1 MGAAQNTGP
10 LPAALAA
17 AQVAK
22 LASAARPII
31 TLSEGADPRVV
42 AGALA
47 AEAAQIADII
57 LIGPRSD
64 VVRALSAAGGRES
77 ESMAVHDPAGSD
89 LSAAFADA
97 FYQLRKHK
105 GITPQ
110 EAATAVQEPLIY
122 AALLVHLGRAQ
133 GTVGGAVETTSNV
146 VRAALQVI
154 GKAKGT
160 ALVSSC
166 FLMFPPQSQAMV
178 YSDCGLVIDPD
189 AHELAEIAAM
199 AAQSCRDLLQQDPK
213 VAMLSFSTKGS
224 AAHSSV
230 SKVQQATELTRKA
243 HPSLPIDGELQFDAA
258 FDPSVGAAKAP
269 GSQVAGAANV
279 MVFPNLDAGNI
290 GYKITQRMGGATA
303 IGPILQGLA
312 KPANDLSRGCTSED
326 VLQMIAVTVMQH
338 LGSS

>member
-1 MGAAQNTGP
+1 MNAAQNTGP

-31 TLSEGADPRVV
+31 TLSEGSDPRVV

-57 LIGPRSD
+57 LIGPRAD
-64 VVRALSAAGGRES
+64 VRRALSEAGGRES
-77 ESMAVHDPAGSD
+77 ESMAIHDPAGSD
-89 LSAAFADA
+89 LSSTLADA

-110 EAATAVQEPLIY
+110 EAAAAVQEPLIY
-122 AALLVHLGRAQ
+122 AALLVHLGRAH

-154 GKAKGT
+154 GKTKGT

-224 AAHSSV
+224 AAHASV
-230 SKVQQATELTRKA
+230 SKVQQATELARKA

-258 FDPSVGAAKAP
+258 FDAGVGAAKAP
-269 GSQVAGAANV
+269 GSRVAGAANV

>member
-1 MGAAQNTGP
+1 MNAAQNTGP

-22 LASAARPII
+22 LACAARPII
-31 TLSEGADPRVV
+31 TLSEGSDPRVV

-57 LIGPRSD
+57 LIGPRAD
-64 VVRALSAAGGRES
+64 VRRALSEAGGRES
-77 ESMAVHDPAGSD
+77 ESMAIHDPAGSD
-89 LSAAFADA
+89 LSATLADA

-105 GITPQ
+105 GIPPQ

-122 AALLVHLGRAQ
+122 AALLVHLGRAH

-224 AAHSSV
+224 AAHASV
-230 SKVQQATELTRKA
+230 SKVQQATELARKA

-258 FDPSVGAAKAP
+258 VDAGVGAAKAP
-269 GSQVAGAANV
+269 GSRVAGAANV

>member
-1 MGAAQNTGP
+1 MNAAQNTGP

-17 AQVAK
+17 AQVVK

-31 TLSEGADPRVV
+31 TLSEGSDPRVV

-57 LIGPRSD
+57 LIGPRAD
-64 VVRALSAAGGRES
+64 VRRALSEAGGRES
-77 ESMAVHDPAGSD
+77 ESMEIHDPAGSD
-89 LSAAFADA
+89 LSATLADA

-122 AALLVHLGRAQ
+122 AALLVHLGRAH

-224 AAHSSV
+224 AAHASV
-230 SKVQQATELTRKA
+230 SKVQQATELAQKA

-258 FDPSVGAAKAP
+258 FDAGVGAAKAP
-269 GSQVAGAANV
+269 GSRVAGAANV

>member
-1 MGAAQNTGP
+1 MNAAQNTGP

-22 LASAARPII
+22 LASAARPNI
-31 TLSEGADPRVV
+31 TLSEGSDPRVV

-57 LIGPRSD
+57 LIGPRAD
-64 VVRALSAAGGRES
+64 VRRALTAAGGCES
-77 ESMAVHDPAGSD
+77 ESMAIHDPAGSD
-89 LSAAFADA
+89 LSATLADA

-122 AALLVHLGRAQ
+122 AALLVHLGRAH

-224 AAHSSV
+224 AAHASV
-230 SKVQQATELTRKA
+230 SKVQQATELARKA

-258 FDPSVGAAKAP
+258 FDAGVGAAKAP
-269 GSQVAGAANV
+269 GSRVAGAANV

-290 GYKITQRMGGATA
+290 GYKITQRMGGAAA

>member
-1 MGAAQNTGP
+1 MNAAQNTGP

-22 LASAARPII
+22 LSSAARPII
-31 TLSEGADPRVV
+31 TLSEGSDPRVV

-64 VVRALSAAGGRES
+64 VRRALTAAGGRES
-77 ESMAVHDPAGSD
+77 ESMAIHDPAGSD
-89 LSAAFADA
+89 LNATLADA

-110 EAATAVQEPLIY
+110 QAATAVQEPLIY
-122 AALLVHLGRAQ
+122 AALLVHLGRAH
-133 GTVGGAVETTSNV
+133 GTVGGAVETSSNV

-199 AAQSCRDLLQQDPK
+199 AAQSCRDLLQKDPK

-224 AAHSSV
+224 AAHASV

-258 FDPSVGAAKAP
+258 FDAGVGAAKAP
-269 GSQVAGAANV
+269 GSRVAGAANV

-290 GYKITQRMGGATA
+290 GYKITQRTGGAAA

>member
-1 MGAAQNTGP
+1 MNAAQNTGP

-22 LASAARPII
+22 LSSAARPII
-31 TLSEGADPRVV
+31 TLSEGSDPRVV

-57 LIGPRSD
+57 LIGPRAD
-64 VVRALSAAGGRES
+64 VRRALSEAGGRES
-77 ESMAVHDPAGSD
+77 ESMAIHDPAGSD
-89 LSAAFADA
+89 LSSTLADA

-122 AALLVHLGRAQ
+122 AALLVHLGRAH

-166 FLMFPPQSQAMV
+166 FLMFPPQSQAVV

-224 AAHSSV
+224 AAHASV
-230 SKVQQATELTRKA
+230 SKVQQATELARKA

-258 FDPSVGAAKAP
+258 FDAGVGAAKAP
-269 GSQVAGAANV
+269 GSRVAGAANV

>member
-1 MGAAQNTGP
+1 MNAAQNTGP

-31 TLSEGADPRVV
+31 TLSEGSDPRVV

-57 LIGPRSD
+57 LIGPRAD
-64 VVRALSAAGGRES
+64 VRRALTAAGGCES
-77 ESMAVHDPAGSD
+77 ESMAIHDPAGSD
-89 LSAAFADA
+89 LSVTLADA

-122 AALLVHLGRAQ
+122 AALLVHLGRAH

-224 AAHSSV
+224 AAHASV
-230 SKVQQATELTRKA
+230 SKVQQATELARKA

-258 FDPSVGAAKAP
+258 VDAGVGAAKAP
-269 GSQVAGAANV
+269 GSRVAGAANV

>member
-31 TLSEGADPRVV
+31 SLSEGTDPRVV

-64 VVRALSAAGGRES
+64 VRRTLSAAGGRES
-77 ESMAVHDPAGSD
+77 ESMAIHDPAGSD
-89 LSAAFADA
+89 LSAALADA

-154 GKAKGT
+154 GKAKGA

-178 YSDCGLVIDPD
+178 YSDCGLVIDPNAD
-189 AHELAEIAAM
+189 ELAAIAVM
-199 AAQSCRDLLQQDPK
+199 AAQSCRHLLQQDPK

-224 AAHSSV
+224 AAHASV
-230 SKVQQATELTRKA
+230 SKVQQATTLVQSA
-243 HPSLPIDGELQFDAA
+243 HPSLLIDGELQFDTA

-290 GYKITQRMGGATA
+290 GYKITQRLGGATA

-312 KPANDLSRGCTSED
+312 KPANDLSRGCTGED